1 MKANTT
7 ISIAPMTPTDYDAVY
22 ALWKAM
28 PGIGLSTADNREA
41 ISRYLER
48 NPGMSFVARDGSKLV
63 GAVLCGHDG
72 RRGYLHHLAV
82 DPDYRRQGIG
92 QRLVDA
98 CLQAL
103 KATGIN
109 KCHIFVYGDNVSGQA
124 FWEAISW
131 RERPE
136 LVLMSRDID

>member
-1 MKANTT
+1 MKANAP
-7 ISIAPMTPTDYDAVY
+7 ISIAPMTPANYDAVY
-22 ALWKAM
+22 ALWKAL
-28 PGIGLSTADNREA
+28 PGIGLSTADSREA

-82 DPDYRRQGIG
+82 DPSCRCQGLGRR
-92 QRLVDA
+92 LA
-98 CLQAL
+98 NTCLDTL
-103 KATGIN
+103 KAAGIN

-124 FWEAISW
+124 FWEAIGW
-131 RERPE
+131 HGRPE
-136 LVLMSRDID
+136 LVLMSRDIE

>member
-7 ISIAPMTPTDYDAVY
+7 ISIAPMTPADYDAVY

-28 PGIGLSTADNREA
+28 PGIGLSTADSREA